1 MPQEFLNTNQQ
12 SQGLNFEE
20 RQNNL
25 KKRWFFIIVFLL
37 FLVGIIL
44 FFTFKTGLTFSKV
57 FNMKSEYLNLVS
69 KQPVRDS
76 DRINILILGLRGE
89 GDMYGGL
96 LTDAIILLSI
106 KKSTGQMAL
115 ISIPRDLYVDMPF
128 PKEGKYKQQ
137 REKINFAY
145 ALGVERLGRGG
156 GLIYGKAI
164 VSEISNLYLDFV
176 VAVDFTAFQKIV
188 DYLGGITVELK
199 QPFSEESQ
207 FSQEFLLNLPAG
219 KNILDG
225 KTALYYVRSRYST
238 NDFDR
243 ARRQQEVLLAIK
255 EKMISTGALL
265 NPIKFYNFLETF
277 GAHIKMDISVDDMQ
291 ELLKIYPKLNFNNV
305 IKKTFSPLPDG
316 LLYSSQ
322 SDKGAYILLPV
333 GDNFDKIQQTIKDI
347 FRQ

>member
-1 MPQEFLNTNQQ
+1 MSQEFLNLNQQ
-12 SQGLNFEE
+12 PQGLNFEE
-20 RQNNL
+20 RQNKL
-25 KKRWFFIIVFLL
+25 KKRWLFIIVFLL
-37 FLVGIIL
+37 FLVGVIL
-44 FFTFKTGLTFSKV
+44 FFTLKTGLTFSKV
-57 FNMKSEYLNLVS
+57 FNVKSEYLSLVN
-69 KQPVRDS
+69 KQPVRDN

-156 GLIYGKAI
+156 GLTYGKAI

-188 DYLGGITVELK
+188 DYLGGIAVELK

-219 KNILDG
+219 KNVLDG

-255 EKMISTGALL
+255 EKMIYTGILS
-265 NPIKFYNFLETF
+265 NPVKFYDFLETF
-277 GAHIKMDISVDDMQ
+277 GAHIKMDISIDDMR
-291 ELLKIYPKLNFNNV
+291 ELLKIYPKLDFDNV
-305 IKKTFSPLPDG
+305 IKKMFSPSFDG

-333 GDNFDKIQQTIKDI
+333 GDNFDKIQQVIKGI
-347 FRQ
+347 FR